1 MTAAAPTMSDHL
13 GDGHELTPHSVI
25 GSRSA
30 AAGASSYTAI
40 GLHSKYGP

>member
-1 MTAAAPTMSDHL
+1 LAALEVVSDHL

-30 AAGASSYTAI
+30 DAGASSYTAI